1 MVTNSHSVSKM
12 TTNPSY
18 KGPFLFVNKTPTNLK
33 SRSGDEAFAISSHVA
48 GSYTK
53 WHKAARVRALQ
64 ATELAP
70 STEASKQDGQEDD
83 KTRNFGWL
91 QSIPSAT
98 PYAQQHV
105 SSQKNAAALPAPALS
120 SRSLRPLPRRTH
132 CNPLTLL
139 QHGNSDPFS
148 SSSVE
153 ITPLNH
159 YLLTTWQSMI
169 MQTLFPSELI
179 QRLPKDQ
186 FIHHEGADMISS
198 AERLHFQLAFML
210 ALQLGAM
217 PPSQAKKDLEV
228 KELLHKAE
236 GMKTLRKNLHT
247 ISKMTAIRAIWSLM
261 GAEFYGGNSV
271 AVMAHWR
278 ALVPL
283 IKSVGGL
290 ASLPWD
296 LKKLVVVSD
305 MTISA
310 YSKQKSAFDVVCLP
324 ILLYSSSF
332 TQIFGHIGGIPGLI
346 CLQDEWDPG
355 SVDSVLS
362 RSEADMLSNALVKE
376 QPLHESIPDRLMD
389 VFISYKELLAVQRL
403 AAVITNNSRL
413 VTVLL
418 WAQMRQYA
426 LSTRITNMKAKLS
439 ELPASAEIFLETA
452 TCVAVDYFLQI
463 LWLKNHTQRTTHA
476 PFHHSDGSF
485 EALQGAADLER
496 SPLTLW
502 ILFVAA
508 TVELILIQR
517 GQKANIFSRNFGK
530 LLQDLRLT
538 TMDDIRNSLSQF
550 LYQKETFD
558 QHLAAFVNPTTP
570 SLASQKI
577 SNTQST

>member
-1 MVTNSHSVSKM
+1 MATK
-12 TTNPSY
+12 PSY

-33 SRSGDEAFAISSHVA
+33 GRSGDEAFAISSHVA

-64 ATELAP
+64 AAEPAL
-70 STEASKQDGQEDD
+70 STEASKQDGPEDQELD
-83 KTRNFGWL
+83 KTRNLGWS
-91 QSIPSAT
+91 QSTPSAT
-98 PYAQQHV
+98 RHAQQHV
-105 SSQKNAAALPAPALS
+105 SSRKNAVASPAPALS
-120 SRSLRPLPRRTH
+120 NHPLRPLLRRTH
-132 CNPLTLL
+132 SNPLTVI

-169 MQTLFPSELI
+169 MQTIFPSELI
-179 QRLPKDQ
+179 QRVPKDQ

-217 PPSQAKKDLEV
+217 PPSQARKKLEV
-228 KELLHKAE
+228 EELSHKAE
-236 GMKTLRKNLHT
+236 GMKTLQKNLHT

-261 GAEFYGGNSV
+261 GAEFYSGNSV
-271 AVMAHWR
+271 AVMTHWR
-278 ALVPL
+278 ALVTL
-283 IKSVGGL
+283 INSVGGL

-324 ILLYSSSF
+324 ILLHSSSP
-332 TQIFGHIGGIPGLI
+332 TQLFGYIGGIPGLM

-355 SVDSVLS
+355 SVELVLS
-362 RSEADMLSNALVKE
+362 RSESDMLSNASVKE
-376 QPLHESIPDRLMD
+376 QSLHESIPDRLTD
-389 VFISYKELLAVQRL
+389 VFASYKELLAVQRL
-403 AAVITNNSRL
+403 AAVITDNSRL

-426 LSTRITNMKAKLS
+426 LSTRITNIKAKLS
-439 ELPASAEIFLETA
+439 ELPASAENFLETA

-463 LWLKNHTQRTTHA
+463 LWLKNHTQRTSHA

-485 EALQGAADLER
+485 EAMQGAADLER

-517 GQKANIFSRNFGK
+517 RQKANVFSKNFAK
-530 LLQDLRLT
+530 ILQDLRLT

-558 QHLAAFVNPTTP
+558 QYLAAFINPTTP
-570 SLASQKI
+570 
-577 SNTQST
+577 